1 MLERQDC
8 EMCLGGLISES
19 QFKGWLSVRKVHTRL
34 PLVTVGETFLAL
46 GAFAAGIIL
55 VGPERTAYHAPL
67 GGGAERGT
75 ASSGPASAST
85 EKGASA
91 SLVKCGLPWATK
103 RLGAPR
109 RDLGSQASRV
119 RARAMPEECE
129 ACKGGSRHRPMS
141 SR

>member
-1 MLERQDC
+1 MFGWIDIRVAIQRVAFGTKGAHAPAPGH
-8 EMCLGGLISES
+8 GGRDLPR
-19 QFKGWLSVRKVHTRL
+19 FGSVRGWNNFSGPRKDGL
-34 PLVTVGETFLAL
+34 PR
-46 GAFAAGIIL
+46 AFG
-55 VGPERTAYHAPL
+55 